1 MSEYISTNKTFYSA
15 LRRAKLDIC
24 LANKVKKIQKRDKN
38 IWDIETEQEDDSLRF
53 TKSKKAM
60 LEHYDKILD
69 DTRLSLEETRMI

>member
-69 DTRLSLEETRMI
+69 DTRLSLEETRKI